1 MILYTEKQLEDSW
14 LIDCLSRV
22 IKNKPQLTKQ
32 KYRELFEACLE
43 LLAVGKKEQANYYL
57 KTFDLQIPNNIINS
71 ITDDID
77 LELDYKHEH

>member
-14 LIDCLSRV
+14 MIDCLSRV

-43 LLAVGKKEQANYYL
+43 LLAVGKKN
-57 KTFDLQIPNNIINS
+57 KQIII
-71 ITDDID
+71 
-77 LELDYKHEH
+77 